1 LNKYLKKVSS
11 GDVAPGISEEVFD
24 AFVAGRKAIVD
35 KDYEARDAAAKTI
48 KIDLSKV
55 IGAMVVNYLQE
66 WIENKDENP
75 AKAVHALS
83 EGYGFIFSL
92 PYTNDGEVSAN
103 AGE

>member
-1 LNKYLKKVSS
+1 MNKYLKKVSL
-11 GDVAPGISEEVFD
+11 GEVAPGISEEVFD

-75 AKAVHALS
+75 ADAVHSLS

>member
-1 LNKYLKKVSS
+1 
-11 GDVAPGISEEVFD
+11 
-24 AFVAGRKAIVD
+24 
-35 KDYEARDAAAKTI
+35 
-48 KIDLSKV
+48 
-55 IGAMVVNYLQE
+55 MVVNYLQE

-75 AKAVHALS
+75 ADAVHALS